1 MVDLDKLADE
11 VARLIRGRVDLS
23 RVSIMPI
30 IHYVA
35 LRYRLTKEEELKLYV
50 LVLKKL
56 EFDSN

>member
-11 VARLIRGRVDLS
+11 VARLIMGRVDLS

-35 LRYRLTKEEELKLYV
+35 LRYRLTKEEELELYA

-56 EFDSN
+56 GFV